1 MLAQNVNGAFG
12 AVVLERAEAAFKA
25 AAHATAGSKNDSSR
39 QPKRKRMSIAALM
52 SNMQRGGMSTEIQMP
67 RWSILMT
74 SEEIRET
81 LESGRR
87 TMSQIDASDRRLV

>member
-1 MLAQNVNGAFG
+1 
-12 AVVLERAEAAFKA
+12 
-25 AAHATAGSKNDSSR
+25 
-39 QPKRKRMSIAALM
+39 
-52 SNMQRGGMSTEIQMP
+52 MSTEIQMP

-87 TMSQIDASDRRLV
+87 TMSQIDASCD